1 MDKRM
6 TTKPESEVASSGNKS
21 WRIVGLAGSSMISL
35 ASVGA
40 MIVFGF
46 SWWLLFAAVTGF
58 GVSVASFLTHYIKS
72 GAYLENGESGQK
84 RRIESRLNSLK
95 FKVEDPYS
103 IKIDQVLELLKKRKE
118 FEKQFQKLLL
128 SYFSETEMTYDRYWS
143 LWLEVSVAL
152 EKEAENIAENLEAT
166 SILKESGTI
175 LLEKI
180 DKSLGQMNLL
190 MKRSEELYFS
200 FQENKKEENRE
211 VLFSQ
216 LEELSKRTKKYLDI

>member
-1 MDKRM
+1 
-6 TTKPESEVASSGNKS
+6 
-21 WRIVGLAGSSMISL
+21 
-35 ASVGA
+35 